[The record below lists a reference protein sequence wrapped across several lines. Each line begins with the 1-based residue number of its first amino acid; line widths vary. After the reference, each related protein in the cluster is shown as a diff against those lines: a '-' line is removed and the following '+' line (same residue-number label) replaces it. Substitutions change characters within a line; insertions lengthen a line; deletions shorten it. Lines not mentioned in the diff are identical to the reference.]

1 MSVLRICLIA
11 NPNSIHTQRW
21 VQYFAG
27 RGHDVHLIGEKP
39 IAAAPPPG
47 CHFHDLTLHTNQ
59 RKVRYLVWAQAVR
72 RLVRVIQPDVLH
84 AHQVA
89 SAGWLGAAAGYHPFL
104 ATSWGSDLLLGTRRS
119 RAQRVLA
126 RWVLR
131 QADRITCV
139 SQNLAEATVALGAP
153 PLRVEVVPWG
163 VDLDLFHP
171 AETDHTPGET
181 PLVLSIRA
189 MRALYNPQ
197 VIARAIPAVLARVP
211 QARFVIRTYNSD
223 QGLLAQVQQQI
234 ADSGAGYA
242 VSYVGDL
249 PGDAAIADL
258 YRRAAVAISVPS
270 SDGTPQSVLEAMAC
284 GVVPVLSDLP
294 SLREW
299 VADGREALLVP
310 AGDSEAL
317 GQAIVRLLDD
327 RALVHSLRSAGLARS
342 RERADSRRWMQRN
355 EDIYRELAAAH
366 RPQSVDDGG

>member
-1 MSVLRICLIA
+1 M
-11 NPNSIHTQRW
+11 
-21 VQYFAG
+21 
-27 RGHDVHLIGEKP
+27 
-39 IAAAPPPG
+39 
-47 CHFHDLTLHTNQ
+47 
-59 RKVRYLVWAQAVR
+59 
-72 RLVRVIQPDVLH
+72 
-84 AHQVA
+84 
-89 SAGWLGAAAGYHPFL
+89 
-104 ATSWGSDLLLGTRRS
+104 
-119 RAQRVLA
+119 
-126 RWVLR
+126 
-131 QADRITCV
+131 